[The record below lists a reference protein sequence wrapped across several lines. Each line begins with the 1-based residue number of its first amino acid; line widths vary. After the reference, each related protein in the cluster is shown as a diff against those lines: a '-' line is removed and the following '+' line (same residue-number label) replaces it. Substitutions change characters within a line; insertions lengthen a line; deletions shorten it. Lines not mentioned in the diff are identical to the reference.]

1 MLSSNGQA
9 LVYLG
14 NMIIN
19 FKRKRDESPV
29 HRRSEPNGPG
39 AACRGQFACIQRYG
53 SCIFAE
59 SLPAR
64 GEPGRKKSM
73 IPK

>member
-29 HRRSEPNGPG
+29 QRNSEPNGPG
-39 AACRGQFACIQRYG
+39 ADMVHAFLLSLCQHG
-53 SCIFAE
+53 E
-59 SLPAR
+59 SL
-64 GEPGRKKSM
+64 EERKA
-73 IPK
+73 